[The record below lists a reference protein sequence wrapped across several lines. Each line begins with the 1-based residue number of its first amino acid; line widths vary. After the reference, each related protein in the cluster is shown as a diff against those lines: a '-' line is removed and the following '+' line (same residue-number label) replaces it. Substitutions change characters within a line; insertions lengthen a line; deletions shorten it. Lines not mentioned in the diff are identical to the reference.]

1 MYMRR
6 FTRLANGFSKK
17 VGNHACAVALHMMY
31 CNFMKQRSRLRMSPA
46 MAAGVSSRLWEIGD
60 FVALVEADEATV
72 DRKRGTYEKKKSD

>member
-1 MYMRR
+1 
-6 FTRLANGFSKK
+6 
-17 VGNHACAVALHMMY
+17 
-31 CNFMKQRSRLRMSPA
+31 MSPA